1 MNASLVSGSARS
13 LRSTATRTQRA
24 LNEMQFVYSLD
35 CKEGKKYIGQTNN
48 IIRRFKEHKTGE
60 GAAWTNRFT
69 AESITR
75 LEETTGKDFK
85 ELAWTLEAM
94 SEYGIQNVRGGPF
107 CRVELTTQDIKTI
120 VELMKSNAFPGKYV
134 PMECDA
140 ELFNEAGEVESP
152 QSRRERTGS
161 RAGLIWTEK
170 EDQVLLEQLKENTP
184 LADIAALTKRSES
197 AIYERRKLHI
207 RRLVAEGIARSVVAE
222 MFHIDIDVVARALA

>member
-1 MNASLVSGSARS
+1 
-13 LRSTATRTQRA
+13 
-24 LNEMQFVYSLD
+24 MQFVYSLD

-69 AESITR
+69 AESITK

-94 SEYGIQNVRGGPF
+94 AEYGIQNVRGGPF

-120 VELMKSNAFPGKYV
+120 VELMKSNAFPGKYT

-140 ELFNEAGEVESP
+140 ELFNESGEVESP

-170 EDQVLLEQLKENTP
+170 EDQLLLEQLKENTP
-184 LADIAALTKRSES
+184 LADIASLTKRSES
-197 AIYERRKLHI
+197 AIYERRKMHI
-207 RRLVAEGIARSVVAE
+207 RRLVGDGVARSVVAE
-222 MFHIDIDVVARALA
+222 MFHIDIEVVARALA

>member
-1 MNASLVSGSARS
+1 MNASLVIGRARS

-94 SEYGIQNVRGGPF
+94 SEFGIQNVRGGPF
-107 CRVELTTQDIKTI
+107 CSVELTTQDIKTI

-184 LADIAALTKRSES
+184 LADIAAMTKRSES